1 MNIRDGNI
9 FEAMRLVLPEHR
21 TLMAQIQRERTRRKR
36 PALTEERLEEMQYT
50 LSEAI
55 REGFAVR
62 VTVFTPER
70 DVVLVGRVSVYG
82 RELRVRTVNGV
93 RVVDV
98 RNVVG
103 VDTMNGQSR

>member
-9 FEAMRLVLPEHR
+9 FEAMRLVLPEHQA
-21 TLMAQIQRERTRRKR
+21 LMAQIRRDRAKRKR
-36 PALTEERLEEMQYT
+36 PVLTEERLEEMQYT

-55 REGFAVR
+55 REGRTVR

-70 DVVLVGRVSVYG
+70 DVVLVGSVSVCG
-82 RELRVRTVNGV
+82 RELRVQTVNGV

-98 RNVVG
+98 RDVVEMEIVSG
-103 VDTMNGQSR
+103 NSI

>member
-21 TLMAQIQRERTRRKR
+21 ALMVHIQRERARRKR
-36 PALTEERLEEMQYT
+36 PAVTEERLEEMQYA

-55 REGFAVR
+55 REGRAVR

-70 DVVLVGRVSVYG
+70 DVVLVGRVSVHG

-98 RNVVG
+98 RDVIG
-103 VDTMNGQSR
+103 VEREIDK

>member
-21 TLMAQIQRERTRRKR
+21 ALMAQIQRERTRRKR

-55 REGFAVR
+55 REG
-62 VTVFTPER
+62 
-70 DVVLVGRVSVYG
+70 
-82 RELRVRTVNGV
+82 
-93 RVVDV
+93 
-98 RNVVG
+98 
-103 VDTMNGQSR
+103 

>member
-21 TLMAQIQRERTRRKR
+21 ALMAQIQRERVKRKR
-36 PALTEERLEEMQYT
+36 PVLTEERLEEMQYA

-55 REGFAVR
+55 REGRAVR

-70 DVVLVGRVSVYG
+70 DVVLVGHVTVRG
-82 RELRVRTVNGV
+82 QELRVRTTAGV
-93 RVVDV
+93 QSVDV
-98 RNVVG
+98 RDVVEVDG
-103 VDTMNGQSR
+103 V

>member
-21 TLMAQIQRERTRRKR
+21 ALMAQIQRERMKRKR
-36 PALTEERLEEMQYT
+36 PVLTEERLEEIQYT

-55 REGFAVR
+55 LEGNAVR

-70 DVVLVGRVSVYG
+70 DVVLMGHVSVSG
-82 RELRVRTVNGV
+82 RELRVCTAAGV
-93 RVVDV
+93 HIVDV
-98 RNVVG
+98 RDVVG
-103 VDTMNGQSR
+103 VEMERS

>member
-1 MNIRDGNI
+1 
-9 FEAMRLVLPEHR
+9 
-21 TLMAQIQRERTRRKR
+21 QRERTRRKR